1 MVDRD
6 LRVLVW
12 NRPRRGPLGAARRR
26 GGRQH
31 LLNLDIG
38 LPLEQLKPLLRDVLE
53 GEQPG
58 EVQEVVLPAL
68 NRRGRSLDVRVT
80 ATPLRRLGNG
90 VTGAIIVVDQDPAT
104 SARDDVTS

>member
-1 MVDRD
+1 VDQD
-6 LRVLVW
+6 QRVLVW
-12 NRPRRGPLGAARRR
+12 NRPAEDLWGVRREEAV
-26 GGRQH
+26 GRH
-31 LLNLDIG
+31 LLGLDIG

-90 VTGAIIVVDQDPAT
+90 VTGAIIVVDEDPST
-104 SARDDVTS
+104 SVRDVSP